1 MNSHILS
8 HFLEKQKKNKKKTT
22 NQPFLLKTVIRQ
34 ADRRIDGQTGGI
46 KELTLQELC
55 VSYGFK
61 NYFAYV
67 YAYNLHFCKV
77 LTDAEHLRKNFK
89 IILILV
95 INTIQLLFTQT
106 KTQYVY
112 DEMVPAFLS
121 HLLET
126 IASPSN

>member
-89 IILILV
+89 IILIST
-95 INTIQLLFTQT
+95 N
-106 KTQYVY
+106 
-112 DEMVPAFLS
+112 S
-121 HLLET
+121 ET
-126 IASPSN
+126 PYNYK

>member
-1 MNSHILS
+1 M
-8 HFLEKQKKNKKKTT
+8 
-22 NQPFLLKTVIRQ
+22 IRQ

-89 IILILV
+89 IILILI
-95 INTIQLLFTQT
+95 INTIQLLFKNVTRLTLT
-106 KTQYVY
+106 KTQYVH
-112 DEMVPAFLS
+112 DDMVPTVLS
-121 HLLET
+121 HLFET
-126 IASPSN
+126 TASPSN